1 MRYHQKR
8 PVYDNA
14 VSRRSWL
21 CWCDNWRQ
29 NCTEIHLYGPKFGL
43 FGIALHLTSRAAILI
58 VPNLTEQDCV
68 VLHSTAVSCSGLDGT
83 GLGWAVKDC
92 TALHCTALDGLD
104 STAVDL
110 YGPGLCWVEMY
121 LAGREWKELDGK
133 EQNWMA
139 WGSTEQAQ
147 TPLDR
152 LDRNKLD
159 WSARQRSGMDW
170 T

>member
-1 MRYHQKR
+1 MCYT
-8 PVYDNA
+8 P
-14 VSRRSWL
+14 
-21 CWCDNWRQ
+21 RQ
-29 NCTEIHLYGPKFGL
+29 LVVLDWTGQDWAELL
-43 FGIALHLTSRAAILI
+43 RIALF
-58 VPNLTEQDCV
+58 
-68 VLHSTAVSCSGLDGT
+68 
-83 GLGWAVKDC
+83 
-92 TALHCTALDGLD
+92 CTALDGLD

-133 EQNWMA
+133 EQNWVA

>member
-1 MRYHQKR
+1 
-8 PVYDNA
+8 
-14 VSRRSWL
+14 
-21 CWCDNWRQ
+21 
-29 NCTEIHLYGPKFGL
+29 
-43 FGIALHLTSRAAILI
+43 
-58 VPNLTEQDCV
+58 
-68 VLHSTAVSCSGLDGT
+68 
-83 GLGWAVKDC
+83 
-92 TALHCTALDGLD
+92 
-104 STAVDL
+104 
-110 YGPGLCWVEMY
+110 MY

-159 WSARQRSGMDW
+159 WGARQRSGMDW

>member
-58 VPNLTEQDCV
+58 VPNLTEQHYV
-68 VLHSTAVSCSGLDGT
+68 VLDSTVVSCSGLDWT
-83 GLGWAVKDC
+83 GLGWAVTDC
-92 TALHCTALDGLD
+92 TALHCTWRTRLDC
-104 STAVDL
+104 
-110 YGPGLCWVEMY
+110 CWLVWTWVM
-121 LAGREWKELDGK
+121 LGWNVLSWKGMKGIRREGTELDG
-133 EQNWMA
+133 M
-139 WGSTEQAQ
+139 G
-147 TPLDR
+147 
-152 LDRNKLD
+152 LD
-159 WSARQRSGMDW
+159 WTGTNSTR
-170 T
+170 